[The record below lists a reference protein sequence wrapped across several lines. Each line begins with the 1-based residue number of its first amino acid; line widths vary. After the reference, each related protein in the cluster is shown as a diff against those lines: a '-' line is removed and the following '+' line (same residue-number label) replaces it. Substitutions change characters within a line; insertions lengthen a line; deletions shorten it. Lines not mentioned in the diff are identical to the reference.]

1 MELIFGY
8 LAGLLTL
15 INPCVL
21 PVLPIVLATSLQ
33 ADRRAPLALAAGMS
47 VSFVA
52 LGLGVATLGPALGI
66 TEDTVSRAAA
76 VLMVGFGLVLLVPAF
91 GARFA

>member
-1 MELIFGY
+1 MDAGELNGPD
-8 LAGLLTL
+8 LCLSWGLLTL

-47 VSFVA
+47 VSFEPLVWGWQRWVRH
-52 LGLGVATLGPALGI
+52 LG
-66 TEDTVSRAAA
+66 
-76 VLMVGFGLVLLVPAF
+76 
-91 GARFA
+91 